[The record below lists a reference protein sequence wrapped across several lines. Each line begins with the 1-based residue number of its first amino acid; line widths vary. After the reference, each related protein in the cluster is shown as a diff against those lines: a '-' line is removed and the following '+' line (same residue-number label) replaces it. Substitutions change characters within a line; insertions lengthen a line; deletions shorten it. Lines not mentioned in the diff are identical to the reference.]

1 MNSAIAT
8 EILSG
13 VATIA
18 VASASDCSDGIGPEV
33 LMRKTASPE
42 NRHLWDPIAL
52 AANFTPLSVSYRISN
67 SVCNVDSTTGLSDTQ
82 MSLLS
87 CRSRLLFV
95 VVNDVSTIIGTSVVA
110 LLGNAEGVL
119 DGTRDGAA
127 LSVSLGDTEGERDV
141 VGFDEGSKLGLSLPP
156 DVVRSEDDADD
167 GTLEGLFV
175 RMMLGETD
183 GGRYKVGFSVGSLV

>member
-119 DGTRDGAA
+119 DGIDDGNGMPLGPEEGVSEGLKLGSTDGAPDGA
-127 LSVSLGDTEGERDV
+127 SLGISLGTWLGDID
-141 VGFDEGSKLGLSLPP
+141 GF
-156 DVVRSEDDADD
+156 
-167 GTLEGLFV
+167 
-175 RMMLGETD
+175 
-183 GGRYKVGFSVGSLV
+183 